1 MPGHR
6 VLAIHGVDDRNVPV
20 AGGVGTRGIAKVA
33 FPPEAQARDEVEA
46 AGGHYALQLVP
57 GADHAADHIDAAL
70 TAAGQGTIGE
80 QAVRFFELAA
90 AGR

>member
-1 MPGHR
+1 

-20 AGGVGTRGIAKVA
+20 AGGVGTKGVAKVA
-33 FPPEAQARDEVEA
+33 FPSEAQARDQVEA

-70 TAAGQGTIGE
+70 TATGQGTIGE
-80 QAVRFFELAA
+80 QAVRFFGLAA
-90 AGR
+90 TGR